1 MNRDNVL
8 KLYERLSGLVDK
20 LPGGLQKPIL
30 RELGPI
36 REVFLEQRP
45 ARIALI
51 GEVGRSVPEFLN
63 RLIPET
69 LVETGDSDNG
79 WRTYRI
85 AERGEIHILDARV
98 DVPGESVEN
107 ALQRHPAD
115 LLVYPVESAES
126 LNLSVLDSAAAVAD
140 KAGRSVPLVGI
151 VEGDESL
158 RVRFS
163 ALLPSRKELACRRWI
178 VTGMTPADALA
189 ETICSLLPNP
199 AKLEF
204 ARLAGARQAQAQI
217 AKSFLKSFTAVC
229 GVIGVQPIPLA
240 DMPILTALQTLMVGL
255 IIHTTGRTVS
265 ARLIAE
271 FLGALGLN
279 VGAGILFREGARA
292 LVRIVPFWGNAVSGI
307 VAGAG
312 TYAIGRAAI
321 AYFIEDTPITET
333 RKLFQHLLPGWFSFK
348 KRQLPT
354 EVKEAQLPD
363 KTGE

>member
-45 ARIALI
+45 ARIVLI

-63 RLIPET
+63 RLIPEA
-69 LVETGDSDNG
+69 LFETGDSDNG
-79 WRTYRI
+79 WRAYKI
-85 AERGEIHILDARV
+85 ADRGELHILDARV
-98 DVPGESVEN
+98 DVPREAVEN

-115 LLVYPVESAES
+115 LLLYPVESSES
-126 LNLSVLDSAAAVAD
+126 LNLTVLDSAATVAEM
-140 KAGRSVPLVGI
+140 AGRSVPLVGI

-158 RVRFS
+158 RARFS
-163 ALLPSRKELACRRWI
+163 ALLPSRKELASRRWI
-178 VTGMTPADALA
+178 VTAMTPADALS
-189 ETICSLLPNP
+189 ETISSLLPNP

-204 ARLAGARQAQAQI
+204 ARLAGAKQAQAQI

-321 AYFIEDTPITET
+321 AYFIEDAPITET
-333 RKLFQHLLPGWFSFK
+333 KKLFHNLLPGWFSFK

-354 EVKEAQLPD
+354 EMKDAKLPD